1 MAVHKHDFFERFF
14 TLNHT
19 KAMAYETHVPMLVLQ
34 DKE

>member
-1 MAVHKHDFFERFF
+1 MAVNKHNFFERFF

-19 KAMAYETHVPMLVLQ
+19 KAMAYETRVPMLVLQ